1 MIQRYWVTIVRLGFS
16 LLIVAAIIVQFNE
29 TLDVPGSSPANF
41 FSFFTI
47 QSNLLAAA
55 MLLYSAA
62 RAARPDSLPR
72 RDILRGAVT
81 LYLLLT
87 GIVYGV
93 LLSGYQD
100 ALQTTI
106 PWVDTVLHRIIPL
119 VVVTDWL
126 LDPPVARLRW
136 RSVRWWLA
144 YPIVYVAYTLIRG
157 PIVDWYPY
165 PFLDPSESGSYVW
178 VALYCAVI
186 AVGVV
191 FATLLLVWNTQRRF
205 PDSA

>member
-1 MIQRYWVTIVRLGFS
+1 MIKRYWVTIVRLAFS
-16 LLIVAAIIVQFNE
+16 LLILVAIGVQFNE
-29 TLDVPGSSPANF
+29 RLDVPGFRPANF

-47 QSNLLAAA
+47 QSNVLAAA
-55 MLLYSAA
+55 MLLYSAV
-62 RAARPDSLPR
+62 RAARPDALPR

-81 LYLLLT
+81 LYLLIT

-119 VVVTDWL
+119 VIVADWL

-136 RSVRWWLA
+136 RFVRWWLA
-144 YPIVYVAYTLIRG
+144 YPVAYVVYSLIRG

-165 PFLDPSESGSYVW
+165 PFLDPGESGGYLR
-178 VALYCAVI
+178 VALYCAGI
-186 AVGVV
+186 TTGVV
-191 FATLLLVWNTQRRF
+191 FATLLLVWNTQRRV
-205 PDSA
+205 PEST